1 MYAFHKQIH
10 PPTGIEHCAYCNFF
24 SANEKSLLVA
34 QASELTVYKLLKN
47 VETTAKAP
55 EKNIDGSIIKPKREK
70 LEHLMTFS
78 LYGNVMSLQTAALS
92 GNGRDALLI
101 SFKDAKLSVVE
112 YDPSTHDLKTLSM
125 HYFEE
130 EDLKDGLYRNIHI
143 PYVRV
148 DPENRCAVMLVYG
161 SKLVV
166 LPFSR
171 GDTLVEETE
180 QVTKKSAVLP
190 SYVINLSE
198 LEEHVLNVVD
208 IQFLHGYYEPTLL
221 LLYEPLRTWP
231 GRIAMRHDTCAMVAL
246 SLNLGQ
252 KVHPVIWAL
261 NGLPYDCVHVCAVP
275 KPIGGVLLLAVNS
288 LLYLNQSIPPY
299 GVSLNSITERST
311 AFPLRPQDGVC
322 ISLDCAQATF
332 ISYDKLVLSL
342 KGGEIY
348 VLTLLIDCMRSV
360 RGFHFDKAAASVLT
374 CCICS
379 LDEGYLFLG
388 SRLGNS
394 LLLKYAEKATDG
406 ITTDIVKK
414 EKDDEKKEDE
424 PPVKKIRSDD
434 ASDWMASDV
443 ALVEDPEELE
453 VYGKE
458 TVQSTSSNVMTFA
471 FEVCD
476 SLINIGPCGNMTMG
490 EPAFLSD
497 EFQNSLDPDLE
508 LVTCSGYG
516 KNGALSVLQ
525 RTIRPQVVTTFEL
538 PGCLDMWTVIRNKSV
553 ITIKKEKMEEGET
566 EEPPAEK
573 DESQTPTATTIGDK
587 SELTNSHAFL
597 ILSREDSSMVLQTG
611 QEITELDHSGF
622 STQSPTVF
630 AGNVGENKYIVQVSP
645 SSVRLM
651 EGVNQLQHIPL
662 DLGSDIVLC
671 SLSDPYLLV
680 MTERGDLMLLTLK
693 ADQYGSGHR
702 LSLTKPHLTQKNP
715 ILSLCTY
722 KDTSGIFTTAGS
734 RTDTVEQATSV
745 RRPRTQSTS
754 QTEAT
759 SMDTSSADDEDE
771 LLYGSSEPQA
781 QVTSSPVVKTEPST
795 EPEPVQDVV
804 EVQQLTTEVD
814 NSQPTYWSVIC
825 RDNGLMEIYSLP
837 DFNLMFLVRNFP
849 MAQKV
854 LVDSVQST
862 ATTDQ
867 GQQHDMLPTVKEIK
881 LFGLGHKNS
890 RPFLMAL
897 VDEDLL
903 IYEAF
908 CYQSASDVSHLKLR
922 FKKISHDILIKEKK
936 KGKKQAKTTPA
947 VPETSRYVSK
957 LRYFE
962 DISSYSGVFV
972 CGPYPHWIF
981 VKSRGAL
988 RAHPMPIDGSVSCFA
1003 AFHNVNCPH
1012 GFLYFNRQG
1021 DLRISV
1027 LPTHL
1032 SYDAPWPVRKV
1043 PLRCTPHFVTY
1054 HVDSKTYAVVTSSLE
1069 PLMKIWRLGFD
1080 DQEFEEAERDERFVA
1095 SQKDRFSIQLFS
1107 PLSWDAIPNT
1117 RIEFDELEHIT
1128 CLKMVNLNSEGSV
1141 TGKKGFIAAAATRVF
1156 SEDVQC
1162 TGKVFIYDVIEVVP
1176 EPGQPLTKNKI
1187 KVLYEKEQKGPVSCI
1202 CDCMGYLLTCVGQK
1216 VYLWTFKDNDL
1227 LGLAFIDTQIYIHNA
1242 ISVKNF
1248 ILVADVTKSIFL
1260 LQYQESD
1267 RTIALV
1273 SRDSK
1278 PLQVYSC
1285 EFMVDD
1291 SQLAF
1296 LASDVDK
1303 NLILY
1308 HYHPGA
1314 RESCGGTRLL
1324 RRADINIGSHVNTFV
1339 RVRCKLSDPA
1349 SSKPI
1354 SGPAERRHTVIYAS
1368 LDGSLGLLL
1377 PMTEKVYRR
1386 LLMLQNALTT
1396 SVMHMGGLNPRSH
1409 RHIVSHQRMLSNP
1422 HRNILDGDLLYRYTY
1437 LSVVE
1442 KNELAKKIGTT
1453 VDQIM
1458 DDLMD
1463 VERLTTH
1470 F

>member
-1 MYAFHKQIH
+1 MYAFHKQIQ
-10 PPTGIEHCAYCNFF
+10 PPTGVEHSAYCNFF
-24 SANEKSLLVA
+24 SAGERSLVVA
-34 QASELTVYKLLKN
+34 QASELTVYRLLSD
-47 VETTAKAP
+47 VETTAKGA
-55 EKNIDGSIIKPKREK
+55 EKNIDGITVKPKRDK
-70 LEHLMTFS
+70 LEQLMSFS
-78 LYGNVMSLQTAALS
+78 LHGNVMSLQTAPLS
-92 GNGRDALLI
+92 GNGRDAMLL
-101 SFKDAKLSVVE
+101 SFKDAKLSIVE

-125 HYFEE
+125 HYFEDE
-130 EDLKDGLYRNIHI
+130 ELRDGLYRNIHT
-143 PYVRV
+143 PHVRV

-166 LPFSR
+166 LPFNR
-171 GDTLVEETE
+171 GEGLVEDTD
-180 QVTKKSAVLP
+180 QATKKSAVMP

-246 SLNLGQ
+246 SLNLAQ
-252 KVHPVIWAL
+252 RVHPVIWAL
-261 NGLPYDCVHVCAVP
+261 NGLPYDCAQVCAVP
-275 KPIGGVLLLAVNS
+275 KPIGGVLVLAVNS

-311 AFPLRPQDGVC
+311 AFPLRPQEGIC

-342 KGGEIY
+342 KGGELY
-348 VLTLLIDCMRSV
+348 VLTMLIDCMRSV

-374 CCICS
+374 CSICAM
-379 LDEGYLFLG
+379 DEGFLFLG

-394 LLLKYAEKATDG
+394 LLLKYTEKATDG
-406 ITTDIVKK
+406 VSSDIPKK
-414 EKDDEKKEDE
+414 DKEEERKEDG
-424 PPVKKIRSDD
+424 PPTKKIRSDD

-458 TVQSTSSNVMTFA
+458 TMQSTSSNVITYS

-476 SLINIGPCGNMTMG
+476 SVINIGPCGNMTMG

-538 PGCLDMWTVIRNKSV
+538 PGCLDMWTVIHKQAETSKDETGDEV
-553 ITIKKEKMEEGET
+553 KKEEKEEGE
-566 EEPPAEK
+566 EDGQQEDGDGEK
-573 DESQTPTATTIGDK
+573 TSGDK
-587 SELTNSHAFL
+587 MAEDLANSHAFL

-611 QEITELDHSGF
+611 KEITELDHSGF
-622 STQSPTVF
+622 STQTPTVF
-630 AGNVGENKYIVQVSP
+630 AGNLGDNRYIVQVSP
-645 SSVRLM
+645 SSVRLL

-662 DLGSDIVLC
+662 DLESDITLC

-680 MTERGDLMLLTLK
+680 ITERGDVMLLTLK

-702 LSLTKPHLTQKNP
+702 LSLTKPQLPQKSRILT
-715 ILSLCTY
+715 LCTY
-722 KDTSGIFTTAGS
+722 KDNSGMFTTTS
-734 RTDTVEQATSV
+734 KKQNTIEQPTVE
-745 RRPRTQSTS
+745 RKPRTLSTS
-754 QTEAT
+754 QAEAMA
-759 SMDTSSADDEDE
+759 MDTSSADDEDE
-771 LLYGSSEPQA
+771 LLYGSSEPKVA
-781 QVTSSPVVKTEPST
+781 PSPTVK
-795 EPEPVQDVV
+795 PEPNLSP
-804 EVQQLTTEVD
+804 EAETEGL
-814 NSQPTYWSVIC
+814 STQPTIPETCNDGPTFWSVVC
-825 RDNGLMEIYSLP
+825 RENGLLEIYSLP

-854 LVDSVQST
+854 LVDSVQTT
-862 ATTDQ
+862 ATTDQQ
-867 GQQHDMLPTVKEIK
+867 GQQHDMLPTVKEVK
-881 LFGLGHKNS
+881 LVGLGHKNS
-890 RPFLMAL
+890 RPFLMAI
-897 VDEDLL
+897 VEEDLL

-908 CYQSASDVSHLKLR
+908 ASHSASDVAHLKLR
-922 FKKISHDILIKEKK
+922 FRKVCHDILIKEKK
-936 KGKKQAKTTPA
+936 KGKKQAKMAEAPA
-947 VPETSRYVSK
+947 SSSARYVSQ

-962 DISSYSGVFV
+962 DVSSYSGVFV

-1003 AFHNVNCPH
+1003 PFHNVNCPH
-1012 GFLYFNRQG
+1012 GFLYFNKQG
-1021 DLRISV
+1021 DLRISI

-1043 PLRCTPHFVTY
+1043 PLRCTPHFICY

-1069 PLMKIWRLGFD
+1069 PFMKIWRLGYD

-1107 PLSWDAIPNT
+1107 PLSWDGIPNT
-1117 RIEFDELEHIT
+1117 RIEFEELEHVT
-1128 CLKMVNLNSEGSV
+1128 CLKVVNLSCEGSM
-1141 TGKKGFIAAAATRVF
+1141 TGKKCFIAAASTRVF

-1187 KVLYEKEQKGPVSCI
+1187 KVLYDKEQKGPVSSL
-1202 CDCMGYLLTCVGQK
+1202 CDCMGYLLTSVGQK

-1227 LGLAFIDTQIYIHNA
+1227 LGLAFIDTQIYIHRA
-1242 ISVKNF
+1242 VCVKNF
-1248 ILVADVTKSIFL
+1248 ILVADVTKSIYL

-1296 LASDVDK
+1296 LGKS
-1303 NLILY
+1303 
-1308 HYHPGA
+1308 
-1314 RESCGGTRLL
+1314 
-1324 RRADINIGSHVNTFV
+1324 
-1339 RVRCKLSDPA
+1339 
-1349 SSKPI
+1349 
-1354 SGPAERRHTVIYAS
+1354 
-1368 LDGSLGLLL
+1368 
-1377 PMTEKVYRR
+1377 
-1386 LLMLQNALTT
+1386 
-1396 SVMHMGGLNPRSH
+1396 LNPVFYS
-1409 RHIVSHQRMLSNP
+1409 
-1422 HRNILDGDLLYRYTY
+1422 
-1437 LSVVE
+1437 
-1442 KNELAKKIGTT
+1442 
-1453 VDQIM
+1453 
-1458 DDLMD
+1458 
-1463 VERLTTH
+1463 
-1470 F
+1470 